1 MRSLALPVVVVLML
15 LSAQPVPWAA
25 AGAPSPGADARTDG
39 PWWATWGGDG
49 DRDGVHDLLEDRAV
63 GALAKDPAARLDIV
77 VDFPRDVR
85 AEDVSRLEALG
96 LEVRF
101 VSRHVDAV
109 LGSAPAAAV
118 GAIRAVPGVVMLEA
132 QGVGVPLLQTAI
144 PSVGLDVS
152 HADLGFTGRGVTVA
166 VLDTGVRATHMS
178 LDDLDD
184 HPETKDPKLVV
195 FYDAFANQTT
205 PAFDG
210 GMHGTWTAGIAVG
223 TGGGTRNVGGAPGAR
238 LVGVRIGTEGG
249 FPEDTA
255 LRGMEWVIDH
265 KAQYNISVMSCSW
278 GILLGGPNDHNGNS
292 AISRMAD
299 AAVSAGISV
308 VVAGG
313 NTALSATVTAPGD
326 AELVITVGSVSDSHV
341 LSTFSSEGPT
351 ADGRIKPDVCAP
363 GEGITAPSSTDDASW
378 YTGDGTSA
386 SAPLVAG
393 LIACMLEANPALTP
407 ADVKQIL
414 HETSEHNT
422 ALSPKYVFTPN
433 NGYGWGVVDAEGAV
447 MRARDLRSTS
457 IALPSSIGAGD
468 NVHITV
474 RGNYTRTQHTDRG
487 QDGRSPLGDD
497 SIDLE
502 AFIPADWERP
512 TDVTYTMEDGLRATV
527 VPDLV
532 AQTDDSWRLHATF
545 MVRQDVS
552 GPTTATPTISF
563 TTATPLSAEGRAYKL
578 SAWLLL
584 NGMDG
589 PMRNTTVAVGGNVPP
604 TIELLAPASA
614 GQVADEVLE
623 VRWTD
628 SDPDSDAAISL
639 WSDTDTDP
647 SSGLVLIT
655 DALTEDP
662 EGTGD
667 AYTWDTSSL
676 VEGSTYYVRAVIDD
690 GVNPPASSYSPGA
703 VTVRHSG
710 GAAPSVEVFEP
721 DGTGDEADASFVIQ
735 WSARDPDSVAT
746 VDLYWDIDAAGYDG
760 AVIARG
766 LQEFDGPSQYIWDTS
781 TLPDGASRWVYVVVS
796 DGAHAPARDYSSG
809 PVTIVHGGGPE
820 VVSTSPTGVGVDLD
834 EPLRVAFDRPMD
846 TGSVEGAL
854 SISPARAGTVTWVG
868 YTLRFDPSGGWA
880 PSTTY
885 TATVAASAEDT
896 EGEALGQDVSWQFS
910 TESGTPPPPARRVA
924 ILSPHEADTVSG
936 EVWVEGVSEGLP
948 VGSTVEARIDDGGW
962 RTASGNERWQLQW
975 DTTLEDDGPHA
986 VFARGLAPDGLAT
999 TLAMVNVTVRNQANR
1014 APVVQPVPD
1023 LSVYAGEEVVVRVD
1037 ASDPDGDEL
1046 AFTDTTPL
1054 FVIDAATG
1062 VASTRPGED
1071 KVGTWPVIVTVSDGS
1086 AKSYVAFNVTVR
1098 SRGDGDGGPLPS
1110 WLSPARV
1117 LLLALAVGVGAALA
1131 LARSGRARRAR
1142 RPAAHKVKMPAKDYV
1157 RRGAP
1162 R

>member
-1 MRSLALPVVVVLML
+1 MRPLASSAMIVLL
-15 LSAQPVPWAA
+15 LFASQGAPWAA
-25 AGAPSPGADARTDG
+25 AATPAPDAEAGTDG
-39 PWWATWGGDG
+39 PWWATWGGDA
-49 DRDGVHDLLEDRAV
+49 DRDGVHDLLERLGAE
-63 GALAKDPAARLDIV
+63 ALAADPAARLDIV

-96 LEVRF
+96 LEARF

-109 LGSAPAAAV
+109 LGSAPAAV
-118 GAIRAVPGVVMLEA
+118 LGAIRAVPGVVMLEA
-132 QGVGVPLLQTAI
+132 QGVGVPLLQSAI
-144 PSVGLDVS
+144 PSVGLDIS

-166 VLDTGVRATHMS
+166 VLDTGVRPTHVS

-195 FYDAFANQTT
+195 FFDAFANQTGL
-205 PAFDG
+205 AFDG

-223 TGGGTRNVGGAPGAR
+223 TGGGTRNVGAAPSAR
-238 LVGVRIGTEGG
+238 LVAVRIGTEGG

-255 LRGMEWVIDH
+255 LRGMEWVIDN

-299 AAVSAGISV
+299 AAVEAGISV

-313 NTALSATVTAPGD
+313 NTALSATVTSPGD
-326 AELVITVGSVSDSHV
+326 ADLVVTVGSVSDSHV

-363 GEGITAPSSTDDASW
+363 GEGITAPSSADDASW

-393 LIACMLEANPALTP
+393 LIACMLEANPTLTP
-407 ADVKQIL
+407 AEVKQIL

-422 ALSPKYVFTPN
+422 AFSPKYIITPN
-433 NGYGWGVVDAEGAV
+433 NGYGWGVVDAQSAV
-447 MRARDLRSTS
+447 MRARDLRAP
-457 IALPSSIGAGD
+457 ALVLPADIGAGD
-468 NVHITV
+468 GIEIKV
-474 RGNYTRTQHTDRG
+474 RGSYTRTENTDRG
-487 QDGRSPLGDD
+487 EDGRNPFGDD
-497 SIDLE
+497 AIELE
-502 AFIPADWERP
+502 ATVPGDWDRP
-512 TDVTYTMEDGLRATV
+512 TGASYTMEDGLRATV
-527 VPDLV
+527 VPDPV
-532 AQTDDSWRLHATF
+532 SQSGDSWRLHATF
-545 MVRQDVS
+545 VVVQDVTQ
-552 GPTTATPTISF
+552 PTTATPTITF
-563 TTATPLSAEGRAYKL
+563 TTATPLSAEGQAYNL
-578 SAWLLL
+578 SARMLL

-589 PMRNTTVAVGGNVPP
+589 QWRNTTVAVGGNVPP
-604 TIELLAPASA
+604 TIEVLTPASG

-628 SDPDSDAAISL
+628 SDPDSDAEISL

-667 AYTWDTSSL
+667 AYTWDTTSL
-676 VEGSTYYVRAVIDD
+676 VDGSIYYVRAVIDD
-690 GVNPPASSYSPGA
+690 GVNPPVSSYSPGA
-703 VTVRHSG
+703 VTVHHSG
-710 GAAPSVEVFEP
+710 GTAPSAEVFEP
-721 DGTGDEADASFVIQ
+721 DGNGDTADASFVVQ

-746 VDLYWDIDAAGYDG
+746 VDLYWDIDATGYDG

-766 LQEFDGPSQYIWDTS
+766 LQEYDGPAQYTWDTS
-781 TLPDGASRWVYVVVS
+781 ALPDGAVRWVYVVVS

-809 PVTIVHGGGPE
+809 PVTIAHGSGPV

-834 EPLRVAFDRPMD
+834 EPLRVAFDRAMD
-846 TGSVEGAL
+846 TGSAEDAL
-854 SISPARAGTVTWVG
+854 SVSPARAGTVTWVG
-868 YTLRFDPSGGWA
+868 YTMRFDPSGGWA

-885 TATVAASAEDT
+885 TITVAASAEDT
-896 EGEALGQDVSWQFS
+896 EGETLGQDVSWQFS
-910 TESGTPPPPARRVA
+910 TKSGTPPPPTRRVA

-948 VGSTVEARIDDGGW
+948 VGSTVELRVDDGGW
-962 RTASGNERWQLQW
+962 RTTSGNERWQLLW
-975 DTTLEDDGPHA
+975 DSTLEDDGPHA
-986 VFARGLAPDGLAT
+986 LFARGLDPDGLAT

-1023 LSVYAGEEVVVRVD
+1023 VSVYAGEEVRVQVD
-1037 ASDPDGDEL
+1037 ASDPDGDTL
-1046 AFTDTTPL
+1046 TFTDTTPL
-1054 FVIDAATG
+1054 FVIDATTG
-1062 VASTRPGED
+1062 VASVRPGED

-1086 AKSYVAFNVTVR
+1086 AKSYVAFNITVM
-1098 SRGDGDGGPLPS
+1098 SRGDGGGSLLPS
-1110 WLSPARV
+1110 WLSPAQA
-1117 LLLALAVGVGAALA
+1117 LLLALAVGVGIALLVA
-1131 LARSGRARRAR
+1131 WSGRARRMH
-1142 RPAAHKVKMPAKDYV
+1142 RPTAHKVKMPAKDIV
-1157 RRGAP
+1157 RRGAT